1 MRIQELLL
9 QKKKQ
14 KKNKQNKNKEKKRKK
29 MKELQIFEAVTFE
42 KEERSFLNILS
53 KYLLGDM
60 ELKVISIYLI

>member
-1 MRIQELLL
+1 
-9 QKKKQ
+9 
-14 KKNKQNKNKEKKRKK
+14 

-42 KEERSFLNILS
+42 KEERSFSNILS